1 MPLEYY
7 YNKEFINILINYIDE
22 HKLYS
27 VYKLNINS
35 KYTINY
41 ILDILISLSKNNDN
55 NKYTLPANIISYL
68 KFSQYSLYSKFS
80 IKQFIKNQIIK
91 TNNDNFLK
99 TYIIIGQD
107 NPNIIK
113 ELTIII

>member
-1 MPLEYY
+1 MVVEYY
-7 YNKEFINILINYIDE
+7 YNKDFINILIKYIDE
-22 HKLYS
+22 NKLYS
-27 VYKLNINS
+27 VYKLNTNL

-41 ILDILISLSKNNDN
+41 ILDILISLSINNN
-55 NKYTLPANIISYL
+55 NNRYTLPANIISYL
-68 KFSQYSLYSKFS
+68 KLSQYSLYSKFS

-91 TNNDNFLK
+91 TNYDNFLK
-99 TYIIIGQD
+99 NYVVIGQD